1 MMRQPYPGLR
11 AFSREETDLFFGRE
25 NCIDTMVERLAATR
39 FLAVLGS
46 SGSGKSSLVR
56 TGLLDALELGWLSS
70 AGSRWAVATMR
81 PAGAPIANL
90 ASALQKID
98 VRGTGDANELELLDA
113 FLRRGPRSVL
123 SWCSEGHL
131 APRTNLLIVVDQF
144 EELFRFGDYAGRE
157 EAEAF
162 VSLLLESV
170 SGRDLPIYVVL
181 TMRSEFLGAC
191 SLVPG
196 LAERINQG
204 LYLTPRMTREE
215 TREAIIGPAAVCG
228 FDIEPALVNRLL
240 NDLAAFAPWEDDQ
253 ASDQLR
259 MLSRRADQLPL
270 MQHVLNRLWLR
281 ARESAGSSRIT
292 LRMAEYELLGG
303 LGGAIDAHAAEVVA
317 ALPTEAA
324 RLVARVFR
332 GLVTGSTV
340 ATALRHPC
348 RFADLVD
355 LCEGA
360 RDPVVSVVEAF
371 RAAGCNFLMPPPE
384 TALSDETIIDISHES
399 LIRQWSDLSGW
410 LEREAQAGS
419 TWRRLVASAEAHAS
433 GRAELLSGLD
443 LHNMASW
450 LAEEQPNQAWAERH
464 GGGFASA
471 LDFVD
476 RSKATEEAGEQLR
489 RALAAERQARD
500 RRGKRRLLWTSGVMV
515 VLTVGLSVAGL
526 QARHSARE
534 LIVRNTEI
542 QAAQND
548 LETALREAQQE
559 RREAIAARSYAEQSF
574 STASG
579 ALGGVLRVVQDPRY
593 SLRIGSEE
601 VVVELLTS
609 LVPHLEALAAINPLW
624 QTAGM
629 QAEALTRMARQLAVA
644 QSSEAT
650 LPVARRAHGQLLALS
665 QARTL
670 TDRELMLYA
679 MTGALLVQQLDR
691 LALREDQAT
700 ILDQI
705 GRLLP
710 LDAASIA
717 AASPDRLDAYGWFIN
732 SLDGTLPFESSNQFK
747 RELRELSLDVSRRL
761 LAERPDDPEAMVF
774 LALALNWLS
783 NSYRRLDRAAEATS
797 LATEAYAYFEQ
808 AYRAAPWNV
817 VIAATWVTALRDRA
831 ETLRREG
838 KRAEALAAIERAH
851 ATIQPLLTVAPRAV
865 RLISVGTLALDT
877 YALILSDRGDLEA
890 AGRRGADAF
899 ELASRA
905 LHADPRN
912 TWVAEDIKRRLAT
925 FQFTGAEGGLQDYI
939 RESCLRSTTEVL
951 DTASRYPAQASLQ
964 NLAAAVL
971 NCAVDNIRAA
981 PIASTAAG
989 AQTQD
994 ATSPGAEQSA
1004 VLERLL
1010 RQHGA
1015 YIEASFLDS
1024 GRRVADDL
1032 EFHDRMSG
1040 VVQRLQRLAERD
1052 DNRAE
1057 AERLAGVL
1065 VAGLTPR
1072 RVELDYDIF
1081 AMGRLSRA
1089 HRDLAD
1095 YALARG
1101 DIPKA
1106 AEHLRICSDPAQ
1118 LPYPDRECM
1127 IRLADMAERGDL
1139 GPGQEALAQELR
1151 AREPHY
1157 AMKRFTVHLRR
1168 SPNEAGF
1175 PFNVYIPPPLAYQGI
1190 DHMVR
1195 WAKEVRGLET
1205 PNDVATSF
1213 RKLHEIAKQN
1223 NVSFPELAVYALGQA
1238 ERERREQ
1245 AASTAPAPNPRDA
1258 AIRRIIEA
1266 TATGFTPSPHVS
1278 SDQAGIALGG
1288 YDVVA
1293 FFQGGQRQQGSA
1305 EHFVIQGGAI
1315 WLFASAENADSFRA
1329 DPARFMP
1336 QFGGFCAGCIA
1347 QGSKTQGSVNYWDL
1361 IDGRL
1366 YVHSSADLR
1375 GSFFAQYSALRPRA
1389 EAEWERQRDTA
1400 ITPAQETDTG
1410 RRLRAARR
1418 PVDAPIQR

>member
-90 ASALQKID
+90 ASSLQKID
-98 VRGTGDANELELLDA
+98 VRGAGDANELELLDA

-476 RSKATEEAGEQLR
+476 RSKAAEEAREQLR
-489 RALAAERQARD
+489 RAQAAERQARD
-500 RRGKRRLLWTSGVMV
+500 RREKLRLRWTSGLMV
-515 VLTVGLSVAGL
+515 VLTLGLGVAGW
-526 QARHSARE
+526 QARLSEQQALRSEQE

-650 LPVARRAHGQLLALS
+650 LPVARRAHGQFLALS
-665 QARTL
+665 QERTL

-747 RELRELSLDVSRRL
+747 RELRELNLDVSRRL
-761 LAERPDDPEAMVF
+761 LAERPDDPQAMIF

-783 NSYRRLDRAAEATS
+783 DSYRRLDRAAEATS

-817 VIAATWVTALRDRA
+817 VIAANWVGTLRAQA
-831 ETLRREG
+831 ETLRRGG
-838 KRAEALAAIERAH
+838 KPAEALAAIERAH
-851 ATIQPLLTVAPRAV
+851 ATIQPLLTVAPRAM
-865 RLISVGTLALDT
+865 RLISAGTLALDT
-877 YALILSDRGDLEA
+877 YALILRDRGDLEA
-890 AGRRGADAF
+890 AARRGADAF

-925 FQFTGAEGGLQDYI
+925 FQFTGGEGGLQDYI
-939 RESCLRSTTEVL
+939 RESCLRSTSEVL

-989 AQTQD
+989 AETQD

-1004 VLERLL
+1004 VLDRLL

-1032 EFHDRMSG
+1032 EFHVRMSG

-1095 YALARG
+1095 HALARG

-1106 AEHLRICSDPAQ
+1106 VEHLRICSDPTQ

-1151 AREPHY
+1151 ARAPHY
-1157 AMKRFTVHLRR
+1157 ALKSFNIPIRLAPDSPPFTLR
-1168 SPNEAGF
+1168 
-1175 PFNVYIPPPLAYQGI
+1175 VYIPPPPAYQGI

-1195 WAKEVRGLET
+1195 WAKEVRGLEI
-1205 PNDVATSF
+1205 PNDVVTSF

-1223 NVSFPELAVYALGQA
+1223 NVS
-1238 ERERREQ
+1238 
-1245 AASTAPAPNPRDA
+1245 
-1258 AIRRIIEA
+1258 
-1266 TATGFTPSPHVS
+1266 
-1278 SDQAGIALGG
+1278 
-1288 YDVVA
+1288 
-1293 FFQGGQRQQGSA
+1293 
-1305 EHFVIQGGAI
+1305 
-1315 WLFASAENADSFRA
+1315 
-1329 DPARFMP
+1329 
-1336 QFGGFCAGCIA
+1336 
-1347 QGSKTQGSVNYWDL
+1347 
-1361 IDGRL
+1361 
-1366 YVHSSADLR
+1366 
-1375 GSFFAQYSALRPRA
+1375 
-1389 EAEWERQRDTA
+1389 
-1400 ITPAQETDTG
+1400 
-1410 RRLRAARR
+1410 
-1418 PVDAPIQR
+1418 

>member
-90 ASALQKID
+90 ASSLQKID
-98 VRGTGDANELELLDA
+98 VRGAGDANELELLDA

-476 RSKATEEAGEQLR
+476 RSKAAEEAREQLR
-489 RALAAERQARD
+489 RAQAAERQARD
-500 RRGKRRLLWTSGVMV
+500 RREKLRLRWTSGLMV
-515 VLTVGLSVAGL
+515 VLTLGLGVAGW
-526 QARHSARE
+526 QARLSEQQALRSEQE

-548 LETALREAQQE
+548 LETALREAKQE

-650 LPVARRAHGQLLALS
+650 LPVARRAHGQFLALS
-665 QARTL
+665 QERTL

-747 RELRELSLDVSRRL
+747 RELRELNLDVSRRL
-761 LAERPDDPEAMVF
+761 LAERPDDPQAMIF

-783 NSYRRLDRAAEATS
+783 DSYRRLDRAAEATS

-817 VIAATWVTALRDRA
+817 VIAANWVGTLRAQA
-831 ETLRREG
+831 ETLRRGG
-838 KRAEALAAIERAH
+838 KPAEALAAIERAH
-851 ATIQPLLTVAPRAV
+851 ATIQPLLTVAPRAM
-865 RLISVGTLALDT
+865 RLISAGTLALDT
-877 YALILSDRGDLEA
+877 YALILRDRGDLEA
-890 AGRRGADAF
+890 AARRGADAF

-925 FQFTGAEGGLQDYI
+925 FQFTGGEGGLQDYI
-939 RESCLRSTTEVL
+939 RESCLRSTSEVL

-989 AQTQD
+989 AETQD

-1004 VLERLL
+1004 VLDRLL

-1032 EFHDRMSG
+1032 EFHVRMSG

-1095 YALARG
+1095 HALARG

-1106 AEHLRICSDPAQ
+1106 VEHLRICSDPTQ

-1151 AREPHY
+1151 ARAPHY
-1157 AMKRFTVHLRR
+1157 ALKSFNIPIRLAPDSPPFTLR
-1168 SPNEAGF
+1168 
-1175 PFNVYIPPPLAYQGI
+1175 VYIPPPPAYQGI

-1195 WAKEVRGLET
+1195 WAKEVRGLEI
-1205 PNDVATSF
+1205 PNDVVTSF

-1238 ERERREQ
+1238 EREQREQ
-1245 AASTAPAPNPRDA
+1245 AASTAPAPPPRDA
-1258 AIRRIIEA
+1258 AIRRIIVA
-1266 TATGFTPSPHVS
+1266 TPTGFTPSPHVS

-1293 FFQGGQRQQGSA
+1293 YFQFGQRQRGSA

-1347 QGSKTQGSVNYWDL
+1347 QGSKTHGSVNYWDI

-1366 YVHSSADLR
+1366 YVHSSAGLR
-1375 GSFFAQYSALRPRA
+1375 DSFLAQYSALRPRA
-1389 EAEWERQRDTA
+1389 EAEWERRRDTA

-1410 RRLRAARR
+1410 SRLRAARR
-1418 PVDAPIQR
+1418 